1 MEVKLK
7 EITEKKIGFKIKS
20 LNDSKRLSEIIANEI
35 DLEIS
40 YNTIRR
46 FFGVVKNVKASNY
59 TLDIMSKFNGFD
71 NYTDFIVNYRLSN
84 KWKQEFEIT
93 KIIHKNEDDKLLEY
107 IENNLNQTRSFNL
120 KLIQIIRELLLVGNF
135 ILISKIF
142 ELEKMYANNFNYDD
156 KVLIGMS
163 IGQVLHLID
172 IKNEEFKELI
182 LNENFQDLVI
192 TIFVDYGN
200 LKTYYSKIIE
210 IIHANS
216 SRKNILEFSKGIL
229 NLNIYFNKKLNN
241 SFYSLKIEEDFH
253 PILKSRI
260 FAQYLLTDDNDI
272 IHKLTNYH
280 KTYQLKGY
288 LEIEY
293 LFEIIFT
300 SILTR
305 KFEVMKWIIEKVK
318 QEEDYKFFYKYEHY
332 NNYLFMKLIYYTKT
346 NNLTKAVSFEQN
358 FTLQVYSKSYEK
370 MALLYY
376 YIYKFHT
383 DNNLENLNAYKKLAK
398 KVNSSFFTKRYL
410 LEYFN

>member
-1 MEVKLK
+1 MEIKLK

-59 TLDIMSKFNGFD
+59 TLDIVSKFNGFD

-142 ELEKMYANNFNYDD
+142 ELEKMHANNFNYDD

-163 IGQVLHLID
+163 IGHLLHLID
-172 IKNEEFKELI
+172 IKNEKFKELI

-260 FAQYLLTDDNDI
+260 FAQHLLTDDNDI

-288 LEIEY
+288 LEVEY

-300 SILTR
+300 SIITR

-358 FTLQVYSKSYEK
+358 FTLQVFSKSYEK

-383 DNNLENLNAYKKLAK
+383 DNNLENLNAYTKLAK

>member
-59 TLDIMSKFNGFD
+59 TLDIVSKFNGFD

-142 ELEKMYANNFNYDD
+142 ELKKMHANNFNYDD

-163 IGQVLHLID
+163 IGHVLHLID

-260 FAQYLLTDDNDI
+260 FAQHLLTDDNDI

-300 SILTR
+300 SIITR

-318 QEEDYKFFYKYEHY
+318 QEGDYKFFYKYEHY

-358 FTLQVYSKSYEK
+358 FTLQVFSKSYEK

-376 YIYKFHT
+376 YIYKFHS
-383 DNNLENLNAYKKLAK
+383 EIIRLNI
-398 KVNSSFFTKRYL
+398 
-410 LEYFN
+410 FNHI

>member
-1 MEVKLK
+1 MKVKLK

-59 TLDIMSKFNGFD
+59 TLDIVSKFNGFD

-107 IENNLNQTRSFNL
+107 IENKLNQTRSFNL

-135 ILISKIF
+135 NLVRAIF
-142 ELEKMYANNFNYDD
+142 EIDKMNAKNFNYDD
-156 KVLIGMS
+156 TVLIGMS
-163 IGQVLHLID
+163 IGHVIHLID
-172 IKNEEFKELI
+172 IKNKEFNELI

-272 IHKLTNYH
+272 IHKLANYH
-280 KTYQLKGY
+280 KTYQMKGY

-300 SILTR
+300 SIITR

-318 QEEDYKFFYKYEHY
+318 EEEDYKFFYKYEHY

-358 FTLQVYSKSYEK
+358 FTLQVFSKSYEK

-376 YIYKFHT
+376 YVYKFHT
-383 DNNLENLNAYKKLAK
+383 DNNLENLNAYTKLAK

>member
-59 TLDIMSKFNGFD
+59 TLDIVSKFNGFD

-107 IENNLNQTRSFNL
+107 VENKLNQTRSFNL

-135 ILISKIF
+135 NLVRAIF
-142 ELEKMYANNFNYDD
+142 EIDKMNAKNFNYDD
-156 KVLIGMS
+156 TVLIGMS
-163 IGQVLHLID
+163 IGHVLHLID
-172 IKNEEFKELI
+172 IKNKEFNELI

-272 IHKLTNYH
+272 IHKLANYH
-280 KTYQLKGY
+280 KTYQMKGY

-300 SILTR
+300 SIITR

-318 QEEDYKFFYKYEHY
+318 EEEDYKFFYKYEHY

-358 FTLQVYSKSYEK
+358 FSLQVFSKSYEK

-376 YIYKFHT
+376 YIYKFHSEKKIEY
-383 DNNLENLNAYKKLAK
+383 LQSYMKLAK

-410 LEYFN
+410 LEYFK

>member
-59 TLDIMSKFNGFD
+59 TLDIVSKFNGFD

-84 KWKQEFEIT
+84 KWRQEFEIT

-142 ELEKMYANNFNYDD
+142 ELEKMHANNFNYDD

-163 IGQVLHLID
+163 IGHLLHLID
-172 IKNEEFKELI
+172 IKNEKFKELI

-216 SRKNILEFSKGIL
+216 LRKNILEFSKGIL

-260 FAQYLLTDDNDI
+260 FAQHLLTDDNYI

-300 SILTR
+300 SIITR

-358 FTLQVYSKSYEK
+358 FTLQVFSKSYEK

-383 DNNLENLNAYKKLAK
+383 DNNLENLNAYTKLAK

>member
-59 TLDIMSKFNGFD
+59 TLDVVSKFNGFD

-107 IENNLNQTRSFNL
+107 IENKLNQTRSFNL

-135 ILISKIF
+135 NLVRAIF
-142 ELEKMYANNFNYDD
+142 EIDKMNAKNFNYDD
-156 KVLIGMS
+156 TVLIGMS
-163 IGQVLHLID
+163 IGHVLHLID
-172 IKNEEFKELI
+172 IKNKEFNELI

-272 IHKLTNYH
+272 IHKLANYH
-280 KTYQLKGY
+280 KTYQMKGY

-300 SILTR
+300 SIITR

-318 QEEDYKFFYKYEHY
+318 EEEDYKFFYKYEHY

-358 FTLQVYSKSYEK
+358 FSLQVFSKSYEK

-376 YIYKFHT
+376 YVYKFHT
-383 DNNLENLNAYKKLAK
+383 DNNLENLNAYTKLAK

>member
-59 TLDIMSKFNGFD
+59 TLDIVSKFNGFD

-107 IENNLNQTRSFNL
+107 IENKLNQTRSFNL

-135 ILISKIF
+135 NLVRAIF
-142 ELEKMYANNFNYDD
+142 EIDKMNAKNFNYDD
-156 KVLIGMS
+156 TVLIGMS
-163 IGQVLHLID
+163 IGHVLHLID
-172 IKNEEFKELI
+172 IKNKEFNELI

-272 IHKLTNYH
+272 IHKLANYH
-280 KTYQLKGY
+280 KTYQMKGY

-300 SILTR
+300 SIITR

-318 QEEDYKFFYKYEHY
+318 EEEDYKFFYKYEHY

-358 FTLQVYSKSYEK
+358 FTLQVFSKSYEK

-376 YIYKFHT
+376 YVYKFHT
-383 DNNLENLNAYKKLAK
+383 DNNLENLNAYTKLAK

>member
-59 TLDIMSKFNGFD
+59 TLDIVSKFNGFD

-107 IENNLNQTRSFNL
+107 VENKLNQTRSFNL

-135 ILISKIF
+135 NLVRAIF
-142 ELEKMYANNFNYDD
+142 EIDKMNAKNFNYDD
-156 KVLIGMS
+156 TVLIGMS
-163 IGQVLHLID
+163 IGNVIHLID
-172 IKNEEFKELI
+172 IKNKEFNELI

-272 IHKLTNYH
+272 IHKLANYH
-280 KTYQLKGY
+280 KTYQMKGY

-300 SILTR
+300 SIITR

-318 QEEDYKFFYKYEHY
+318 EEEDYKFFYKYEHY

-358 FTLQVYSKSYEK
+358 FTLQVFSKSYEK

-376 YIYKFHT
+376 YVYKFHT
-383 DNNLENLNAYKKLAK
+383 DNNLENLNAYTKLAK

>member
-1 MEVKLK
+1 MEIKLK

-107 IENNLNQTRSFNL
+107 IENKLNQTRSFNL

-142 ELEKMYANNFNYDD
+142 ELEKMHANNFNYDD

-163 IGQVLHLID
+163 IGHLLHLID
-172 IKNEEFKELI
+172 IKNEKFKELI

-200 LKTYYSKIIE
+200 LKTYYSKIIQ
-210 IIHANS
+210 IIYANS

-241 SFYSLKIEEDFH
+241 SFYSLKIKEDFH

-260 FAQYLLTDDNDI
+260 FAQNLLLNDKNI
-272 IHKLTNYH
+272 MYKLTNYH
-280 KTYQLKGY
+280 QKYQQKNY

-293 LFEIIFT
+293 LFEIRFT

-318 QEEDYKFFYKYEHY
+318 QQEDYKFFYKYEHY
-332 NNYLFMKLIYYTKT
+332 NNYLFMQLIYYTKT
-346 NNLTKAVSFEQN
+346 KDREKIVLIRKS
-358 FTLQVYSKSYEK
+358 FTLQGFSKSYEK
-370 MALLYY
+370 VALLYY
-376 YIYKFHT
+376 YIYEFHS
-383 DNNLENLNAYKKLAK
+383 NNEIEYLQSYMKLAK
-398 KVNSSFFTKRYL
+398 KVNTSFFTKRYF
-410 LEYFN
+410 LEYFK

>member
-59 TLDIMSKFNGFD
+59 TLDVVSKFNGFD

-107 IENNLNQTRSFNL
+107 IENKLNQTRSFNL

-135 ILISKIF
+135 NLVRAIF
-142 ELEKMYANNFNYDD
+142 EIDKMNAKNFNYDD
-156 KVLIGMS
+156 TVLIGMS
-163 IGQVLHLID
+163 IGHVLHLID
-172 IKNEEFKELI
+172 IKNKEFNELI

-272 IHKLTNYH
+272 IHKLANYH
-280 KTYQLKGY
+280 KTYQMKGY

-300 SILTR
+300 SIITR

-318 QEEDYKFFYKYEHY
+318 EEEDYKFFYKYEHY

-358 FTLQVYSKSYEK
+358 FTLQVFSKSYEK

-376 YIYKFHT
+376 YVYKFHT
-383 DNNLENLNAYKKLAK
+383 DNNLENLNAYTKLAK

>member
-1 MEVKLK
+1 MEIKLK

-20 LNDSKRLSEIIANEI
+20 LNDSERLSEIIANEI

-59 TLDIMSKFNGFD
+59 TLDIVSKFNGFD

-107 IENNLNQTRSFNL
+107 IENKLNQTRSFNL

-135 ILISKIF
+135 NLVRAIF
-142 ELEKMYANNFNYDD
+142 EIDKMNAKNFNYDD
-156 KVLIGMS
+156 TVLIGMS
-163 IGQVLHLID
+163 IGHVIHLID
-172 IKNEEFKELI
+172 IKNKEFNELI

-272 IHKLTNYH
+272 IHKLANYH
-280 KTYQLKGY
+280 KTYQMKGY

-300 SILTR
+300 SIITR

-318 QEEDYKFFYKYEHY
+318 EEEDYKFFYKYEHY

-346 NNLTKAVSFEQN
+346 NNLTKAVFFEQN
-358 FTLQVYSKSYEK
+358 FTLQVFSKSYEK

-376 YIYKFHT
+376 YVYKFHT
-383 DNNLENLNAYKKLAK
+383 DNNLENLNAYTKLAK

>member
-107 IENNLNQTRSFNL
+107 IENKLNQTRSFNL

-135 ILISKIF
+135 NLVRAIF
-142 ELEKMYANNFNYDD
+142 EIDKMNAKNFNYDD
-156 KVLIGMS
+156 TVLIGMS
-163 IGQVLHLID
+163 IGHVIHLID
-172 IKNEEFKELI
+172 IKNKEFNELI

-272 IHKLTNYH
+272 IHKLANYH
-280 KTYQLKGY
+280 KTYQMKGY

-300 SILTR
+300 SIITR

-318 QEEDYKFFYKYEHY
+318 EEEDYKFFYKYEHY

-358 FTLQVYSKSYEK
+358 FTLQVFSKSYEK

-376 YIYKFHT
+376 YVYKFHT
-383 DNNLENLNAYKKLAK
+383 DNNLENLNAYTKLAK

>member
-1 MEVKLK
+1 MEDKLK

-59 TLDIMSKFNGFD
+59 TLDIVSKFNGFD

-107 IENNLNQTRSFNL
+107 IENKLNQTRSFNL

-135 ILISKIF
+135 NLVRAIF
-142 ELEKMYANNFNYDD
+142 EIDKMNAKNFNYDD
-156 KVLIGMS
+156 TVLIGMS
-163 IGQVLHLID
+163 IGHVLHLID
-172 IKNEEFKELI
+172 IKNKEFNELI

-272 IHKLTNYH
+272 IHKLANYH
-280 KTYQLKGY
+280 KTYQMKGY

-300 SILTR
+300 SIITR

-318 QEEDYKFFYKYEHY
+318 EEEDYKFFYKYEHY

-358 FTLQVYSKSYEK
+358 FTLQVFSKSYEK

-376 YIYKFHT
+376 YVYKFHT
-383 DNNLENLNAYKKLAK
+383 DNNLENLNAYTKLAK

>member
-59 TLDIMSKFNGFD
+59 TLDIVSKFNGFD

-163 IGQVLHLID
+163 IGHVLHLID

-358 FTLQVYSKSYEK
+358 FTLQVFSKSYEK

>member
-1 MEVKLK
+1 MEIKLK

-59 TLDIMSKFNGFD
+59 TLDVVSKFNGFD

-107 IENNLNQTRSFNL
+107 IENKLNQTRSFNL

-135 ILISKIF
+135 NLVRAIF
-142 ELEKMYANNFNYDD
+142 EIDKMNAKNFNYDD
-156 KVLIGMS
+156 TVLIGMS
-163 IGQVLHLID
+163 IGHVLHLID
-172 IKNEEFKELI
+172 IKNKEFNELI

-272 IHKLTNYH
+272 IHKLANYH
-280 KTYQLKGY
+280 KTYQMKGY

-300 SILTR
+300 SIITR

-318 QEEDYKFFYKYEHY
+318 EEEDYKFFYKYEHY
-332 NNYLFMKLIYYTKT
+332 NNYLFMKLIYYTKA

-358 FTLQVYSKSYEK
+358 FTLQVFSKSYEK

-376 YIYKFHT
+376 YVYKFHT
-383 DNNLENLNAYKKLAK
+383 DNNLENLNAYTKLAK

>member
-59 TLDIMSKFNGFD
+59 TLDVVSKFNGFD

-107 IENNLNQTRSFNL
+107 IENKLNQTRSFNL

-135 ILISKIF
+135 NLVRAIF
-142 ELEKMYANNFNYDD
+142 EIDKMNAKNFNYDD
-156 KVLIGMS
+156 TVLIGMS
-163 IGQVLHLID
+163 IGHVIHLID
-172 IKNEEFKELI
+172 IKNKEFNELI

-272 IHKLTNYH
+272 IHKLANYH
-280 KTYQLKGY
+280 KTYQMKGY

-300 SILTR
+300 SIITR

-318 QEEDYKFFYKYEHY
+318 EEEDYKFFYKYEHY

-358 FTLQVYSKSYEK
+358 FTLQVFSKSYEK

-376 YIYKFHT
+376 YVYKFHT
-383 DNNLENLNAYKKLAK
+383 DNNLENLNAYTKLAK

>member
-59 TLDIMSKFNGFD
+59 TLDVVSKFNGFD

-107 IENNLNQTRSFNL
+107 IENKLNQTRSFNL

-135 ILISKIF
+135 NLVRAIF
-142 ELEKMYANNFNYDD
+142 EIDKMNAKNFNYDD
-156 KVLIGMS
+156 TVLIGMS
-163 IGQVLHLID
+163 IGHVLHLID
-172 IKNEEFKELI
+172 IKNKEFNELI

-216 SRKNILEFSKGIL
+216 LRKNILEFSKGIL

-272 IHKLTNYH
+272 IHKLANYH
-280 KTYQLKGY
+280 KTYQMKGY

-300 SILTR
+300 SIITR

-332 NNYLFMKLIYYTKT
+332 NNYLFMKLIYYTKA

-358 FTLQVYSKSYEK
+358 FTLQVFSKSYEK

-376 YIYKFHT
+376 YVYKFHT
-383 DNNLENLNAYKKLAK
+383 DNNLENLNAYTKLAK

>member
-1 MEVKLK
+1 MEIKLK

-59 TLDIMSKFNGFD
+59 TLDVVSKFNGFD

-107 IENNLNQTRSFNL
+107 IENKLNQTRSFNL

-135 ILISKIF
+135 NLVRAIF
-142 ELEKMYANNFNYDD
+142 EIDKMNAKNFNYDD
-156 KVLIGMS
+156 TVLIGMS
-163 IGQVLHLID
+163 IGHVLHLID
-172 IKNEEFKELI
+172 IKNKEFNELI

-241 SFYSLKIEEDFH
+241 SFYSLKIKEDFH

-272 IHKLTNYH
+272 IHKLANYH
-280 KTYQLKGY
+280 KTYQMKGY

-300 SILTR
+300 SIITR

-318 QEEDYKFFYKYEHY
+318 EEEDYKFFYKYEHY
-332 NNYLFMKLIYYTKT
+332 NNYLFMKLIYYTKA

-358 FTLQVYSKSYEK
+358 FTLQVFSKSYEK

-376 YIYKFHT
+376 YVYKFHT
-383 DNNLENLNAYKKLAK
+383 DNNLENLNAYTKLAK

>member
-59 TLDIMSKFNGFD
+59 TLDIVSKFNGFD

-107 IENNLNQTRSFNL
+107 IENKLNQTRSFNL

-135 ILISKIF
+135 NLVRAIF
-142 ELEKMYANNFNYDD
+142 EIDKMNAKNFNYDD
-156 KVLIGMS
+156 TVLIGMS
-163 IGQVLHLID
+163 IGNVIHLID
-172 IKNEEFKELI
+172 IKNKEFNELI

-272 IHKLTNYH
+272 IHKLANYH
-280 KTYQLKGY
+280 KTYQMKGY

-300 SILTR
+300 SIITR

-318 QEEDYKFFYKYEHY
+318 EEEDYKFFYKYEHY

-358 FTLQVYSKSYEK
+358 FTLQVFSKSYEK

-376 YIYKFHT
+376 YVYKFHT
-383 DNNLENLNAYKKLAK
+383 DNNLENLNAYTKLAK

>member
-1 MEVKLK
+1 MDVKLK

-59 TLDIMSKFNGFD
+59 TLDIVSKFNGFD

-107 IENNLNQTRSFNL
+107 IENKLNQTRSFNL

-135 ILISKIF
+135 NLVRAIF
-142 ELEKMYANNFNYDD
+142 EIDKMNAKNFNYDD
-156 KVLIGMS
+156 TVLIGMS
-163 IGQVLHLID
+163 IGHVIHLID
-172 IKNEEFKELI
+172 IKNKEFNELI

-272 IHKLTNYH
+272 IHKLANYH
-280 KTYQLKGY
+280 KTYQMKGY

-300 SILTR
+300 SIITR

-318 QEEDYKFFYKYEHY
+318 EEEDYKFFYKYEHY

-358 FTLQVYSKSYEK
+358 FTLQVFSKSYEK

-376 YIYKFHT
+376 YVYKFHT
-383 DNNLENLNAYKKLAK
+383 DNNLENLNAYTKLAK

>member
-59 TLDIMSKFNGFD
+59 TLDIVSKFNGFD

-107 IENNLNQTRSFNL
+107 VENKLNQTRSFNL

-135 ILISKIF
+135 NLVRAIF
-142 ELEKMYANNFNYDD
+142 EIDKMNAKNFNYDD
-156 KVLIGMS
+156 TVLIGMS
-163 IGQVLHLID
+163 IGHVLHLID
-172 IKNEEFKELI
+172 IKNKEFNELI

-272 IHKLTNYH
+272 IHKLANYH
-280 KTYQLKGY
+280 KTYQMKGY

-300 SILTR
+300 SIITR

-318 QEEDYKFFYKYEHY
+318 EEEDYKFFYKYEHY

-358 FTLQVYSKSYEK
+358 FSLQVFSKSYEK

-376 YIYKFHT
+376 YIYKFHSEKKIEY
-383 DNNLENLNAYKKLAK
+383 LQSYMKLAK

>member
-59 TLDIMSKFNGFD
+59 TLDIVSKFNGFD

-358 FTLQVYSKSYEK
+358 FTLQVFSKSYEK

>member
-59 TLDIMSKFNGFD
+59 TLDIVSKFNGFD

-84 KWKQEFEIT
+84 KWRQEFEIT

-120 KLIQIIRELLLVGNF
+120 KLIQIVRELLLVGNF

-142 ELEKMYANNFNYDD
+142 ELEKMHANNFNYDD

-163 IGQVLHLID
+163 IGHVLHLID

-216 SRKNILEFSKGIL
+216 LRKNILEFSKGIL

-260 FAQYLLTDDNDI
+260 FAQHLLTDDNYI

-300 SILTR
+300 SIITR

-358 FTLQVYSKSYEK
+358 FTLQVFSKSYEK

-383 DNNLENLNAYKKLAK
+383 DNNLENLNAYTKLAK

>member
-1 MEVKLK
+1 MEDKLK

-59 TLDIMSKFNGFD
+59 TLDIVSKFNGFD

-107 IENNLNQTRSFNL
+107 IENKLNQTRSFNL

-135 ILISKIF
+135 NLVRAIF
-142 ELEKMYANNFNYDD
+142 EIDKMNAKNFNYDD
-156 KVLIGMS
+156 TVLIGMS
-163 IGQVLHLID
+163 IGHVIHLID
-172 IKNEEFKELI
+172 IKNKEFNELI

-272 IHKLTNYH
+272 IHKLANYH
-280 KTYQLKGY
+280 KTYQMKGY

-300 SILTR
+300 SIITR

-358 FTLQVYSKSYEK
+358 FTLQVFSKSYEK

-376 YIYKFHT
+376 YVYKFHT
-383 DNNLENLNAYKKLAK
+383 DNNLENLNAYTKLAK

>member
-59 TLDIMSKFNGFD
+59 TLDIVSKFNGFD

-142 ELEKMYANNFNYDD
+142 ELKKMNANNFNYDD

-163 IGQVLHLID
+163 IGHVLHLID

-241 SFYSLKIEEDFH
+241 SFYSLKIKEDFH

-260 FAQYLLTDDNDI
+260 FAQNLLLNDKNI
-272 IHKLTNYH
+272 MYKLTNYH
-280 KTYQLKGY
+280 QKYQQKNY

-318 QEEDYKFFYKYEHY
+318 QQEDYKFFYKYEHY
-332 NNYLFMKLIYYTKT
+332 NNYLFMQLIYYTKT
-346 NNLTKAVSFEQN
+346 KDHEKTVLIRKS
-358 FTLQVYSKSYEK
+358 FTLQGFSKSYEK
-370 MALLYY
+370 VALLYY
-376 YIYKFHT
+376 YIYEFHS
-383 DNNLENLNAYKKLAK
+383 NNEIEYLQSYMKLAK
-398 KVNSSFFTKRYL
+398 KVNTSFFTKRYF
-410 LEYFN
+410 LEYFK

>member
-59 TLDIMSKFNGFD
+59 TLDIVSKFNGFD
-71 NYTDFIVNYRLSN
+71 NYTDFIVNYRLGN

-135 ILISKIF
+135 ILVSKIF
-142 ELEKMYANNFNYDD
+142 ELEKMHANNFNYDD
-156 KVLIGMS
+156 TILIGMS
-163 IGQVLHLID
+163 IGHVLHLID

-210 IIHANS
+210 IIHVNS

-229 NLNIYFNKKLNN
+229 NLNIYLNKKLNN
-241 SFYSLKIEEDFH
+241 SFYSLKTEEYFH

-260 FAQYLLTDDNDI
+260 FAQNLFLNDKNI
-272 IHKLTNYH
+272 IYKLTNYH

-300 SILTR
+300 SIITR

-318 QEEDYKFFYKYEHY
+318 QEGDYKFFYKYEHY
-332 NNYLFMKLIYYTKT
+332 NNYLFMKLIYYTKA

-358 FTLQVYSKSYEK
+358 FTLQVFSKSYEK

-376 YIYKFHT
+376 YVYKFHT
-383 DNNLENLNAYKKLAK
+383 DNNLENLNAYTKLAK

>member
-59 TLDIMSKFNGFD
+59 TLDIVSKFNGFD

-107 IENNLNQTRSFNL
+107 IENKLNQTRSFNL

-135 ILISKIF
+135 NLVRAIF
-142 ELEKMYANNFNYDD
+142 EIDKMNAKNFNYDD
-156 KVLIGMS
+156 TVLIGMS
-163 IGQVLHLID
+163 IGHVIHLID
-172 IKNEEFKELI
+172 IKNKEFNELI

-272 IHKLTNYH
+272 IHKLANYH
-280 KTYQLKGY
+280 KTYQMKGY

-300 SILTR
+300 SIITR

-318 QEEDYKFFYKYEHY
+318 EEEDYKFFYKYEHY

-358 FTLQVYSKSYEK
+358 FTLQVFSKSYEK

-376 YIYKFHT
+376 YVYKFHT
-383 DNNLENLNAYKKLAK
+383 DNNLENLNAYTKLAK